1 MFVTM
6 KYFPALV
13 LLMLIAVALMGQQP
27 GAQTNRRDEDD
38 VVRITTNLVQVDA
51 VVIDK
56 DGKRVTDLKPGEV
69 QIFED
74 ERQQRITNFSYIP
87 GMNSLPA
94 VIPTAARSSPGPPAA
109 LKPDQVRRTI
119 AIVVDDLGL
128 SWQSTQL
135 VRRALQKF
143 VDEQMQPGDLAA
155 IIRTSGGI
163 GALQQFTSDKRQLSA
178 AIDHV
183 KWYMSG
189 RATGGAFA
197 PLGTENLPN
206 LPAEAQAAYDD
217 LEQFRQELFT
227 VGTLGAI
234 NYVVRGLQ
242 QLPGRKSVILI
253 SDGIQEL
260 NHIDMDRQKTMM
272 NPSTLPNVRDRVLD
286 AMQRLTDAASRAS
299 VVIYTIDARGLQS
312 LQLTAADRVTSDHP
326 DALAGLGRQQL
337 DKRAGDFRDAQDGL
351 NYLAAETGGFFVHNT
366 NDLGLGIR
374 RVLEDQN
381 GYYLIGYRPDEST
394 FDPRTG
400 RRKFHHLSMKVT
412 RPGKYTVRMRNGFFG
427 VASASAS
434 AAAATPRDQII
445 SALTSPF
452 GSSGLHLQLT
462 SLFGNDARTGSFM
475 RSILHV
481 DANDLTFTKGE
492 DGWHQTTFD
501 VVAVT
506 FGDNGNVVDEVSR
519 TDTFR
524 VSDEGFP
531 EVLKHGFLYFVVL
544 PIKKPGAYQLRTVLR
559 DHDSQRLGAASQF
572 VEIPD
577 LKKDRLALSGL
588 MLHAVNK
595 PAVQTSRQAPEPE
608 AGEAVRQFRNGM
620 LMRYGFVIYN
630 ARLDKSTRQPQLQV
644 QARLFR
650 NGQAVFTGKVQN
662 FALNNPPD
670 LSRLAADGAISLG
683 ADLIPGEYIL
693 QVIVN
698 DLLADEKHRTASQWL
713 DFEIVK

>member
-242 QLPGRKSVILI
+242 QL
-253 SDGIQEL
+253 
-260 NHIDMDRQKTMM
+260 
-272 NPSTLPNVRDRVLD
+272 
-286 AMQRLTDAASRAS
+286 
-299 VVIYTIDARGLQS
+299 
-312 LQLTAADRVTSDHP
+312 
-326 DALAGLGRQQL
+326 
-337 DKRAGDFRDAQDGL
+337 
-351 NYLAAETGGFFVHNT
+351 
-366 NDLGLGIR
+366 
-374 RVLEDQN
+374 
-381 GYYLIGYRPDEST
+381 
-394 FDPRTG
+394 
-400 RRKFHHLSMKVT
+400 
-412 RPGKYTVRMRNGFFG
+412 
-427 VASASAS
+427 
-434 AAAATPRDQII
+434 
-445 SALTSPF
+445 
-452 GSSGLHLQLT
+452 
-462 SLFGNDARTGSFM
+462 
-475 RSILHV
+475 
-481 DANDLTFTKGE
+481 
-492 DGWHQTTFD
+492 
-501 VVAVT
+501 
-506 FGDNGNVVDEVSR
+506 
-519 TDTFR
+519 
-524 VSDEGFP
+524 
-531 EVLKHGFLYFVVL
+531 
-544 PIKKPGAYQLRTVLR
+544 
-559 DHDSQRLGAASQF
+559 
-572 VEIPD
+572 
-577 LKKDRLALSGL
+577 
-588 MLHAVNK
+588 
-595 PAVQTSRQAPEPE
+595 
-608 AGEAVRQFRNGM
+608 
-620 LMRYGFVIYN
+620 
-630 ARLDKSTRQPQLQV
+630 
-644 QARLFR
+644 
-650 NGQAVFTGKVQN
+650 
-662 FALNNPPD
+662 
-670 LSRLAADGAISLG
+670 
-683 ADLIPGEYIL
+683 
-693 QVIVN
+693 
-698 DLLADEKHRTASQWL
+698 
-713 DFEIVK
+713 